1 MKSQRSTK
9 ATYFFILSAIG
20 LITAW
25 WFNALAVLN
34 ARDYWNA
41 WFGSEVDL
49 VLSFDILIVAF
60 AGVAFMIWE
69 GRRLK
74 MKRIWFYIVVAMFT
88 AMAFTFPLFLAMREL
103 KLAQLEAAEAK
114 LSA

>member
-1 MKSQRSTK
+1 MTKQRTAR

-25 WFNALAVLN
+25 WFNALAVMN
-34 ARDYWNA
+34 SQDYLSA

-103 KLAQLEAAEAK
+103 KLKQLEQA
-114 LSA
+114 